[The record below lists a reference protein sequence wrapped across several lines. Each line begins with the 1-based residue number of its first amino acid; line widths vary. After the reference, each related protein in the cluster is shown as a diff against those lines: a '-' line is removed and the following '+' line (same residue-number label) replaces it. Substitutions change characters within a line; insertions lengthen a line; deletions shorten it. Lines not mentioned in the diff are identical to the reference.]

1 MNDTISFKKGFFML
15 PVLFA
20 FSVLLT
26 GCGKDPKTA
35 KFESDIQYFCD
46 EVTAIDANINN
57 ISADEDG
64 AVEELL
70 TYLDQLDETFKVLS
84 QLSVPE
90 EYSYLENLTTE
101 ASSYMS
107 TAVAAYHDAFGGE
120 SYDAAVAEY
129 ARENYTRAY
138 KRVTVM
144 LKLLR
149 GEDITDDGVMIE
161 QGNR

>member
-1 MNDTISFKKGFFML
+1 MKDTISLKKGFFML
-15 PVLFA
+15 PVFFA
-20 FSVLLT
+20 FFMLLT
-26 GCGKDPKTA
+26 GCGEDPEVA

-70 TYLDQLDETFKVLS
+70 TYLDQLEETFKVLS
-84 QLSVPE
+84 QISVPD
-90 EYSYLENLTTE
+90 EYAYLEKLTTE

-107 TAVAAYHDAFGGE
+107 TAVTAYHDAFEGE
-120 SYDAAVAEY
+120 SYDASVAEY
-129 ARENYTRAY
+129 ARENYSRAY

-149 GEDITDDGVMIE
+149 SEDITDDSVMIE
-161 QGNR
+161 QGNQ